1 MAQVQGEEIYLSHS
15 GQEVDDNID
24 EVQAARGSEA
34 SLSARLA
41 ADQQRQETEIGA
53 VAALGAKNL
62 LENTVAVGT
71 QTIRTVEV
79 TVNADGS
86 VDVGA
91 GTITGGNLDLHVNTN
106 AGAGMITGEKYILSG
121 CPQGGSASTYRLN
134 CTGVGYD
141 AGEGKE
147 FTYGGGALDVYL
159 RVYSGQ
165 TISSPLHFAPMIR
178 RAEITDDTFAPYAP
192 TNRELY
198 DGKAGKG
205 TFDLTIA
212 GSPLVASEYSY
223 SCIVTGDI
231 VTICIRLVLGDELA
245 VNTSRNLFK
254 IPADYR
260 PPVTCAG
267 TGYANSKLCTFW
279 VNTSGDIKI
288 RIDEAIP
295 SGSSINANFCYSYKA
310 ANWQTITPA
319 SLQSAPA
326 SLMQAGRIDAEL
338 TDAQEVTENDT

>member
-15 GQEVDDNID
+15 GQEIDDNID

-41 ADQQRQETEIGA
+41 DIVSDFETDQQRQETEIGV

-71 QTIRTVEV
+71 QTIRGVSV

-86 VDVGA
+86 VDI
-91 GTITGGNLDLHVNTN
+91 GTGTVTGGNLDLHTNTG
-106 AGAGMITGEKYILSG
+106 AGSGMITGEKYILSG

-134 CTGVGYD
+134 CTGVGYET
-141 AGEGKE
+141 GEGKE
-147 FTYGGGALDVYL
+147 FTYGGVALDVYL

-178 RAEITDDTFAPYAP
+178 RAEITDDSYVPYAP

-198 DGKAGKG
+198 ETGQQSYDFIFALGTALNSNDDLNNYNKVGKIYAATGAIAATISNTPWTLSG
-205 TFDLTIA
+205 FMVITIPMLTATTFIQFLL
-212 GSPLVASEYSY
+212 P
-223 SCIVTGDI
+223 
-231 VTICIRLVLGDELA
+231 
-245 VNTSRNLFK
+245 
-254 IPADYR
+254 
-260 PPVTCAG
+260 
-267 TGYANSKLCTFW
+267 
-279 VNTSGDIKI
+279 NTSGGKW
-288 RIDEAIP
+288 
-295 SGSSINANFCYSYKA
+295 YKRRYTTGA
-310 ANWQTITPA
+310 WSAWTEYDGTQVSASQPA
-319 SLQSAPA
+319 SSA

-338 TDAQEVTENDT
+338 TDVQEVTGNDT

>member
-41 ADQQRQETEIGA
+41 AQDVVIADKWGYTR
-53 VAALGAKNL
+53 
-62 LENTVAVGT
+62 
-71 QTIRTVEV
+71 QTIGGTGDF
-79 TVNADGS
+79 NAVVSSGYYRYNGS
-86 VDVGA
+86 PA
-91 GTITGGNLDLHVNTN
+91 N
-106 AGAGMITGEKYILSG
+106 
-121 CPQGGSASTYRLN
+121 
-134 CTGVGYD
+134 
-141 AGEGKE
+141 
-147 FTYGGGALDVYL
+147 
-159 RVYSGQ
+159 
-165 TISSPLHFAPMIR
+165 
-178 RAEITDDTFAPYAP
+178 AP
-192 TNRELY
+192 TGASGEFGVLMVYAAGSYISQVAHCFLSSRRGIYSRTSTNSGSTWTEWSSLQN
-198 DGKAGKG
+198 GK
-205 TFDLTIA
+205 FDLTLA

-231 VTICIRLVLGDELA
+231 VTICVRLVLGAELA
-245 VNTSRNLFK
+245 VNTSRNLFR
-254 IPADYR
+254 IPSDYR

-267 TGYANSKLCTFW
+267 TGYADSKLRTFW

-295 SGSSINANFCYSYKA
+295 SGASINANFCYSYKA
-310 ANWQTITPA
+310 ANWQTVTPA

-338 TDAQEVTENDT
+338 TGAENDEAEEEER